1 LPTLPE
7 AHPAQGNEVAIM
19 AALEKVKETRV
30 FLEESWTELQKV
42 TWPDKDQLQ
51 NATLVVIAF
60 TIAISLVIWMMDG
73 VVRFVLNQI
82 MGIFGA

>member
-1 LPTLPE
+1 
-7 AHPAQGNEVAIM
+7 M
-19 AALEKVKETRV
+19 AVVDKVRGTRT

-42 TWPDKDQLQ
+42 TWPDRDQLQ

-60 TIAISLVIWMMDG
+60 TIAISLVIWGMDA
-73 VVRFVLNQI
+73 VIRFVLEQL

>member
-1 LPTLPE
+1 
-7 AHPAQGNEVAIM
+7 M
-19 AALEKVKETRV
+19 AVVEKVKDTRV

-42 TWPDKDQLQ
+42 TWPDRDQLQ
-51 NATLVVIAF
+51 NATLVVVAF
-60 TIAISLVIWMMDG
+60 TIVISLVIWMMDG

>member
-1 LPTLPE
+1 
-7 AHPAQGNEVAIM
+7 M
-19 AALEKVKETRV
+19 AVVEKVKETRV

-42 TWPDKDQLQ
+42 TWPDRDQLQ
-51 NATLVVIAF
+51 NATLVVIGF